1 MIRLGVLVV
10 SIAAALVVGGGLAR
24 ATLAPAPGPLKPFTF
39 SQLQRADRVA
49 LSCSVHERR
58 LRGAAR
64 RIERKLAPVACEQ
77 PPRSKALDGNF
88 VLAPSERS
96 RRHP

>member
-1 MIRLGVLVV
+1 MARAGVLVV
-10 SIAAALVVGGGLAR
+10 VSILAALVAGTAAR
-24 ATLAPAPGPLKPFTF
+24 ATLAPAPGQLKPFTF
-39 SQLQRADRVA
+39 AQLQRADRVA
-49 LSCSVHERR
+49 LSCSVHGRR

-88 VLAPSERS
+88 VLAP
-96 RRHP
+96 